1 MKRLLAEAMANRRA
15 ARSPLAPVVRFS
27 PPQCGTVLA
36 PPHPRAFVRIPRTA
50 RSRGIPAG
58 ESAGGRLPV
67 AEAPGTDL
75 SHDNLA
81 HDDLTGPTPAG
92 ETLPR
97 DEPAGKTQTPDE
109 PAGKTQT
116 QDEPAVAELTQD
128 KPTADEPTQ
137 DKPAAGELTQDK
149 PTADEPTQDKPTADE
164 PTAAKQVTGEAA
176 PTAARKAA
184 PAPSRHPLLL
194 PACLGALAVVL
205 GGLAI
210 WFGLAASSAT
220 SGVDTSNTALTDPAA
235 TRQVTQQVTSAVNKI
250 FSYNYADTAK
260 TSQAAATLLTGK
272 ARQQYDTLFKLVR
285 QDAPKEKLVLTTT
298 VTNSGVEFLDGS
310 RARLLIFADQHDTA
324 GAAHKTTD
332 AGAMFAVNAV
342 NQGGRWKI
350 SSIDTFGA
358 AG

>member
-1 MKRLLAEAMANRRA
+1 MPPPRR
-15 ARSPLAPVVRFS
+15 RRPVQPATR
-27 PPQCGTVLA
+27 
-36 PPHPRAFVRIPRTA
+36 VRIPRSA
-50 RSRGIPAG
+50 RSRDVPGG
-58 ESAGGRLPV
+58 DSAGGRLPV
-67 AEAPGTDL
+67 AEAPGTDP
-75 SHDNLA
+75 NR
-81 HDDLTGPTPAG
+81 DDLTRDDLNGP
-92 ETLPR
+92 
-97 DEPAGKTQTPDE
+97 EPAGATL
-109 PAGKTQT
+109 T
-116 QDEPAVAELTQD
+116 QDEPVTG
-128 KPTADEPTQ
+128 EPTQ
-137 DKPAAGELTQDK
+137 DKPAAGGPAQETDEQDAAK
-149 PTADEPTQDKPTADE
+149 QDTDEQDAAKQETDEQDTEEPTQ
-164 PTAAKQVTGEAA
+164 
-176 PTAARKAA
+176 KAA
-184 PAPSRHPLLL
+184 PGRSRHPLLL

-205 GGLAI
+205 GGLAV
-210 WFGLAASSAT
+210 WFGLEASSAT

-260 TSQAAATLLTGK
+260 TSQAAAALLTGK

-310 RARLLIFADQHDTA
+310 RARLLIFADQRDTA
-324 GAAHKTTD
+324 GVAHKTTD

>member
-1 MKRLLAEAMANRRA
+1 MPPPRR
-15 ARSPLAPVVRFS
+15 RRPVQPATR
-27 PPQCGTVLA
+27 
-36 PPHPRAFVRIPRTA
+36 VRIPRTA
-50 RSRGIPAG
+50 RSRGIPAD
-58 ESAGGRLPV
+58 ESAGGRLPD

-75 SHDNLA
+75 SHDDLTQ
-81 HDDLTGPTPAG
+81 DDLTGPAPAG
-92 ETLPR
+92 E
-97 DEPAGKTQTPDE
+97 TQTPDE
-109 PAGKTQT
+109 PGTAETQT
-116 QDEPAVAELTQD
+116 PDEPGTAETQTPD
-128 KPTADEPTQ
+128 EPGTAETQTPDEPGTDEPTQ
-137 DKPAAGELTQDK
+137 DKPAADK
-149 PTADEPTQDKPTADE
+149 

-176 PTAARKAA
+176 PTAAQKAA
-184 PAPSRHPLLL
+184 PGPSRHPLLL

-205 GGLAI
+205 GGLAV
-210 WFGLAASSAT
+210 WFGLEASSAT

-272 ARQQYDTLFKLVR
+272 ARHEYDTLFKLVR

>member
-1 MKRLLAEAMANRRA
+1 MPPPRR
-15 ARSPLAPVVRFS
+15 RRPVQPATR
-27 PPQCGTVLA
+27 
-36 PPHPRAFVRIPRTA
+36 VRIPRTA
-50 RSRGIPAG
+50 RSRGIPAD

-75 SHDNLA
+75 SHDDLT
-81 HDDLTGPTPAG
+81 HDDLTGPAPAG
-92 ETLPR
+92 ETLTR
-97 DEPAGKTQTPDE
+97 DEPATAETQTPDE
-109 PAGKTQT
+109 PATAEAQT
-116 QDEPAVAELTQD
+116 PD
-128 KPTADEPTQ
+128 KPATDEPTQ
-137 DKPAAGELTQDK
+137 DKPA
-149 PTADEPTQDKPTADE
+149 ADE

-176 PTAARKAA
+176 PAAAQKAA
-184 PAPSRHPLLL
+184 PGPSRHPLLL

-205 GGLAI
+205 GGLAV
-210 WFGLAASSAT
+210 WFGLEASSAT

-272 ARQQYDTLFKLVR
+272 ARQEYDTLFKLVR

>member
-1 MKRLLAEAMANRRA
+1 MPPPRR
-15 ARSPLAPVVRFS
+15 RRPVQPATR
-27 PPQCGTVLA
+27 
-36 PPHPRAFVRIPRTA
+36 VRIPRTA
-50 RSRGIPAG
+50 RSRGIPAD

-67 AEAPGTDL
+67 AEAPGTD
-75 SHDNLA
+75 SSR
-81 HDDLTGPTPAG
+81 DDLTGPERGGETLTQDEPATAETLTQDDLTGLAPAG
-92 ETLPR
+92 ETLTR
-97 DEPAGKTQTPDE
+97 DEPAAGE
-109 PAGKTQT
+109 PA
-116 QDEPAVAELTQD
+116 QD
-128 KPTADEPTQ
+128 KAAADEPTQ
-137 DKPAAGELTQDK
+137 DKPA
-149 PTADEPTQDKPTADE
+149 ADE

-176 PTAARKAA
+176 PTAAQEAA
-184 PAPSRHPLLL
+184 PGPSRHPLLL

-205 GGLAI
+205 GGLAV

-235 TRQVTQQVTSAVNKI
+235 TRQVTRQVTSAVNKI

>member
-1 MKRLLAEAMANRRA
+1 MPPPRR
-15 ARSPLAPVVRFS
+15 RRPVQPATR
-27 PPQCGTVLA
+27 
-36 PPHPRAFVRIPRTA
+36 VRIPRTA
-50 RSRGIPAG
+50 RSRGVPDG

-75 SHDNLA
+75 SR
-81 HDDLTGPTPAG
+81 DDL
-92 ETLPR
+92 
-97 DEPAGKTQTPDE
+97 
-109 PAGKTQT
+109 
-116 QDEPAVAELTQD
+116 
-128 KPTADEPTQ
+128 
-137 DKPAAGELTQDK
+137 
-149 PTADEPTQDKPTADE
+149 TADE
-164 PTAAKQVTGEAA
+164 PTADTLTQDEATAGEPAAETLTRDVPTADAPAPETRPENEATAAEPAQEEPAPEEAA
-176 PTAARKAA
+176 EDTSTADEPAQDTSKAA
-184 PAPSRHPLLL
+184 PGPSRHPLLL
-194 PACLGALAVVL
+194 PACLGAVAVIL
-205 GGLAI
+205 GGLAV
-210 WFGLAASSAT
+210 WFGLEASSAT
-220 SGVDTSNTALTDPAA
+220 SGVDTSNTALTDPVA

-260 TSQAAATLLTGK
+260 TSQAAAALLTGK

-310 RARLLIFADQHDTA
+310 RARLLIFADQRDTA
-324 GAAHKTTD
+324 GVAHKTTD

>member
-1 MKRLLAEAMANRRA
+1 MPPPRR
-15 ARSPLAPVVRFS
+15 RRPVQPATR
-27 PPQCGTVLA
+27 
-36 PPHPRAFVRIPRTA
+36 VRIPRSA
-50 RSRGIPAG
+50 RSRETPGG
-58 ESAGGRLPV
+58 DSAGGRLPV

-75 SHDNLA
+75 SHD
-81 HDDLTGPTPAG
+81 DLTGPEPAG
-92 ETLPR
+92 EALTR
-97 DEPAGKTQTPDE
+97 DEPATG
-109 PAGKTQT
+109 
-116 QDEPAVAELTQD
+116 
-128 KPTADEPTQ
+128 EPTQ
-137 DKPAAGELTQDK
+137 DKPAADESATRETSTREEPAQDK
-149 PTADEPTQDKPTADE
+149 PAAHEPAQDKPAAHE
-164 PTAAKQVTGEAA
+164 PAQDKPAAGEQAAGKQAA
-176 PTAARKAA
+176 AAQKA
-184 PAPSRHPLLL
+184 PPGRSRHPLLL

-205 GGLAI
+205 GGLAV
-210 WFGLAASSAT
+210 WFGLEASSAT

-235 TRQVTQQVTSAVNKI
+235 TRQVTQQVTGAVNKI

-298 VTNSGVEFLDGS
+298 VTNSGVEFLDSS
-310 RARLLIFADQHDTA
+310 RARLLIFADQRDTA
-324 GAAHKTTD
+324 GVAHKTTD